1 MAAALSQQEPIEVD
15 ARLQAVWDQLLDHLV
30 DLVAYTPLILVAA
43 IVLLIFWWFAWLV
56 GRREKLFSRVTS
68 NRFLQDLLRQSART
82 AVFLVGVL
90 LALEILQVTALVTA
104 VLGAAG
110 VAGIAIG
117 FAFKDM
123 AENYVASILL
133 SLRHP
138 FAPGDHVVV
147 GSYEGKVIRLTSR
160 ATILITLDGNHLRIP
175 NADIFKGTIL
185 NYTTNPR
192 RRFSFNVGVGV
203 QEGLS
208 RARETALAV
217 LDEMDGVI
225 AEPEPM
231 VLIDQLGDSTVS
243 LVCRGW
249 VDQRGADFYKVRS
262 EAIRLVKE
270 RFDEEGITMPEPT
283 YRVQMVE
290 PSGAE
295 RPAPTRAEERASGDI
310 SVERHLDAQIA
321 AERADEEDLLEEGRV
336 SE

>member
-1 MAAALSQQEPIEVD
+1 MLAAISQQEPVEVD
-15 ARLQAVWDQLLDHLV
+15 TRLQTVWDQLLDHLV
-30 DLVAYTPLILVAA
+30 DLAAYTPLILVAA
-43 IVLLIFWWFAWLV
+43 IVLLIFWWLAWLV

-90 LALEILQVTALVTA
+90 LALEILQVTALVGA

-110 VAGIAIG
+110 VAGIALG

-147 GSYEGKVIRLTSR
+147 GSHEGKVIRLTSR

-175 NADIFKGTIL
+175 NADVFKGTIL

-203 QEGLS
+203 QEGLT
-208 RARETALAV
+208 RARQTALAV

-231 VLIDQLGDSTVS
+231 VLIEQLGDSTVN

-249 VDQRGADFYKVRS
+249 VDQREADFYKVRS

-290 PSGAE
+290 PAAAE
-295 RPAPTRAEERASGDI
+295 RPSPAMAEERVTGDI
-310 SVERHLDAQIA
+310 SIDRHLDEQIA